1 MATSNIGLRA
11 LTTPSAATNSWA
23 VATTSASWAEVPTIG
38 AFSEGVTNL
47 ESGKRITLRGADG
60 IPLYPVSASEE
71 ELRDMYADLAMT
83 VFVQERKIKEL
94 EEKINNCILK

>member
-1 MATSNIGLRA
+1 MATSNIDLRA

-23 VATTSASWAEVPTIG
+23 VATNSASWAEVPTVG
-38 AFSEGVTNL
+38 SFSEGVRNL

-94 EEKINNCILK
+94 EEKINQLISK

>member
-1 MATSNIGLRA
+1 MATSNIGLRVLA
-11 LTTPSAATNSWA
+11 TPSAATNSWT
-23 VATTSASWAEVPTIG
+23 VASTSASWAEVPTVG
-38 AFSEGVTNL
+38 SFSEGVRNL

-94 EEKINNCILK
+94 EEKINNCTLK

>member
-1 MATSNIGLRA
+1 MATTNIGLRVLA
-11 LTTPSAATNSWA
+11 TPSTDIS
-23 VATTSASWAEVPTIG
+23 SWAEVPTIG
-38 AFSEGVTNL
+38 SFSEGVRNL

-94 EEKINNCILK
+94 EEKINQLISK

>member
-1 MATSNIGLRA
+1 MATSNIDLRA
-11 LTTPSAATNSWA
+11 LTTPSADIS
-23 VATTSASWAEVPTIG
+23 SWAEVPTVG
-38 AFSEGVTNL
+38 SFSEGVRNL

-83 VFVQERKIKEL
+83 VFGQERKIKEL
-94 EEKINNCILK
+94 EEKINNCTLK

>member
-1 MATSNIGLRA
+1 MATSDIGLRVLA
-11 LTTPSAATNSWA
+11 TPSTDIS
-23 VATTSASWAEVPTIG
+23 SWAEVPTIG
-38 AFSEGVTNL
+38 SFSEGVTNL

-94 EEKINNCILK
+94 EEKINQLISK

>member
-1 MATSNIGLRA
+1 MATSNIDLRA
-11 LTTPSAATNSWA
+11 LTTPSAATNSWT
-23 VATTSASWAEVPTIG
+23 VASTSASWAEVPTVG
-38 AFSEGVTNL
+38 SFSEGVRNL

-94 EEKINNCILK
+94 EEKINQLISK

>member
-1 MATSNIGLRA
+1 MATSDISLRVLA
-11 LTTPSAATNSWA
+11 TPSTDIS
-23 VATTSASWAEVPTIG
+23 SWAEVLTIG
-38 AFSEGVTNL
+38 SFSEGVRNL

-60 IPLYPVSASEE
+60 IPLYPISASEE

-94 EEKINNCILK
+94 EEKINQLISK

>member
-1 MATSNIGLRA
+1 MTTFDIGLKV
-11 LTTPSAATNSWA
+11 LTTPSAATNSWT
-23 VATTSASWAEVPTIG
+23 VASTSASWAEVPTVG
-38 AFSEGVTNL
+38 SFSEGVRNL

-94 EEKINNCILK
+94 EEKINNCTLK

>member
-1 MATSNIGLRA
+1 MATSDIGLRVLA
-11 LTTPSAATNSWA
+11 TPSTDIS
-23 VATTSASWAEVPTIG
+23 SWAEVPTVG
-38 AFSEGVTNL
+38 SFSEGVRNL

-94 EEKINNCILK
+94 EEQ

>member
-1 MATSNIGLRA
+1 MATSDIGLRVLA
-11 LTTPSAATNSWA
+11 TPSTDIS
-23 VATTSASWAEVPTIG
+23 SWAEVPTIG
-38 AFSEGVTNL
+38 SFSEGVRNL

-94 EEKINNCILK
+94 EEKINQLINK

>member
-1 MATSNIGLRA
+1 MATSNIGLRVLA
-11 LTTPSAATNSWA
+11 TPSADIS
-23 VATTSASWAEVPTIG
+23 SWAEVPTIG
-38 AFSEGVTNL
+38 SFSEGVRNL

-94 EEKINNCILK
+94 EEKINQLISK

>member
-23 VATTSASWAEVPTIG
+23 VATTSASWAEVPTVG
-38 AFSEGVTNL
+38 SFSEGVRNL

-71 ELRDMYADLAMT
+71 ELSDMYADLAMA

-94 EEKINNCILK
+94 EEKINQIISK

>member
-1 MATSNIGLRA
+1 MATSDIGLRVLA
-11 LTTPSAATNSWA
+11 TPSTYIS
-23 VATTSASWAEVPTIG
+23 SLAEVPTVG
-38 AFSEGVTNL
+38 SFSEGVRNL

-94 EEKINNCILK
+94 EEKINQLISK

>member
-1 MATSNIGLRA
+1 MATSDIGLRVLA
-11 LTTPSAATNSWA
+11 TPSTDIS
-23 VATTSASWAEVPTIG
+23 SWAEVPTIG
-38 AFSEGVTNL
+38 SFSEGVRNL

-94 EEKINNCILK
+94 EEKINQLISK

>member
-1 MATSNIGLRA
+1 MATSNIDLRA

-23 VATTSASWAEVPTIG
+23 EVPTIG
-38 AFSEGVTNL
+38 SFSEGVRNL
-47 ESGKRITLRGADG
+47 ESGKRITLRSGDG
-60 IPLYPVSASEE
+60 TPLYPVSASEE

-94 EEKINNCILK
+94 EEKINNCTLK

>member
-1 MATSNIGLRA
+1 MATTNIDLRA
-11 LTTPSAATNSWA
+11 LTTPSAATNSWIGL
-23 VATTSASWAEVPTIG
+23 SAPDSWAEVPTVST
-38 AFSEGVTNL
+38 FSEGDRNL

-94 EEKINNCILK
+94 EEKINNCTLK